1 MTHIIKSGD
10 NLSKIA
16 KDNGLTLGQL
26 LEANPQF
33 KANPNA
39 IKVGDQ
45 VTIPDGEAGAAP
57 PAPAPAP
64 VQPQPPAPPQP
75 QPAATGHVLGKL
87 SEKFETGGR
96 GPGTVSG
103 GQGDPG
109 GASYGSYQMTSK
121 PAPGTVGR
129 FVSQPDFPFRSSF
142 TNLAPGSAPFTAAW
156 KELATSQRDAFQ
168 DSQHAFIK
176 RTHYDPLV
184 AKIKAEDQV
193 DINTR
198 SFTLQDVIW
207 STSVQHGPG
216 SSIPHVALQA
226 VTVARDDPDFDKSF
240 IVAIYAE
247 RGRKNNGVLVH
258 FSKSSPAV
266 QQGVANRFR
275 DELRDALKMLAD
287 EG

>member
-1 MTHIIKSGD
+1 MIHTVTSGET
-10 NLSKIA
+10 LSKIA
-16 KDNGLTLGQL
+16 SDNGLTLSQL

-33 KANPNA
+33 RARPND

-45 VTIPDGEAGAAP
+45 VTIPDAQTTPAAP
-57 PAPAPAP
+57 TQP
-64 VQPQPPAPPQP
+64 VPVETQPPATPQAP
-75 QPAATGHVLGKL
+75 PAATGHVLGKL
-87 SEKFETGGR
+87 SERFETSGR

-109 GASYGSYQMTSK
+109 GPSYGSYQMTSK

-129 FVSQPDFPFRSSF
+129 FVSRPDFPFRSSF

-156 KELATSQRDAFQ
+156 KQLATSQRDAFQ

-184 AKIKAEDQV
+184 AKVKAEDQL
-193 DINTR
+193 DITIR
-198 SFTLQDVIW
+198 SLTLQDVIW
-207 STSVQHGPG
+207 STSVQHGSG
-216 SSIPHVALQA
+216 SSIPHVALRA
-226 VTVARDDPDFDKSF
+226 VTVPREDPEFDKKF

-247 RGRKNNGVLVH
+247 RGRNQNGVLVH
-258 FSKSSPAV
+258 FSRSSPAV

-275 DELRDALKMLAD
+275 QEQRDALKMLAD

>member
-1 MTHIIKSGD
+1 MTHTIKSGD
-10 NLSKIA
+10 TLSKIA
-16 KDNGLTLGQL
+16 RDNGLSLSQL

-33 KANPNA
+33 KANPNK

-45 VTIPDGEAGAAP
+45 VTIPDGET
-57 PAPAPAP
+57 APATPTQPAP
-64 VQPQPPAPPQP
+64 VEPQPAAPPQP
-75 QPAATGHVLGKL
+75 KPAATGHVLGKL

-103 GQGDPG
+103 GQGDRG

-129 FVSQPDFPFRSSF
+129 FVSQSDFPFRSNF

-168 DSQHAFIK
+168 DSQHAYIK

-193 DINTR
+193 DITTR

-207 STSVQHGPG
+207 STAVQHGPG
-216 SSIPHVALQA
+216 SSIPHVALKA
-226 VTVARDDPDFDKSF
+226 VPVPREDPDFDKHF
-240 IVAIYAE
+240 ITAIYGE

-258 FSKSSPAV
+258 FSGNSPNV

-275 DELRDALKMLAD
+275 DEQRDALKMLAD

>member
-1 MTHIIKSGD
+1 MTHTIKSGD
-10 NLSKIA
+10 TLSKIA
-16 KDNGLTLGQL
+16 RDNGLSLSQL

-33 KANPNA
+33 KANPNK

-45 VTIPDGEAGAAP
+45 VTIPDGETAPAAP
-57 PAPAPAP
+57 TQPAP
-64 VQPQPPAPPQP
+64 VEPQPPSPPQP

-129 FVSQPDFPFRSSF
+129 FVSQPDFPFRSNF
-142 TNLAPGSAPFTAAW
+142 TSLAPGSAPFTAAW

-168 DSQHAFIK
+168 DSQHAYIK

-193 DINTR
+193 DITTR

-216 SSIPHVALQA
+216 TSIPHKALSS
-226 VTVARDDPDFDKSF
+226 VTVPQEDPDFDKNF
-240 IVAIYAE
+240 IIAIYAE
-247 RGRKNNGVLVH
+247 RGRKNNGVLAY

-266 QQGVANRFR
+266 QQGVANRFKS
-275 DELRDALKMLAD
+275 EQSDALKMLAD

>member
-1 MTHIIKSGD
+1 MTHIVKSGD
-10 NLSKIA
+10 TLSKIA
-16 KDNGLTLGQL
+16 KDNGLTLAQL

-33 KANPNA
+33 KANPNN

-45 VTIPDGEAGAAP
+45 VKIPDGETTPAAP
-57 PAPAPAP
+57 TEPAPA
-64 VQPQPPAPPQP
+64 QPQPTAPAQP
-75 QPAATGHVLGKL
+75 QPVASEHVLGKL

-129 FVSQPDFPFRSSF
+129 FVSQTDFPFRSNF

-156 KELATSQRDAFQ
+156 KQLATDQRDAFQ
-168 DSQHAFIK
+168 DVQHTFIK

-184 AKIKAEDQV
+184 AKIKAEDQL

-198 SFTLQDVIW
+198 SLTLQDVIW

-216 SSIPHVALQA
+216 SSIPHVALRA
-226 VTVARDDPDFDKSF
+226 VTVPRQAPDFDKNF
-240 IVAIYAE
+240 IIAIYAE

-266 QQGVANRFR
+266 QQGVANRFKS
-275 DELRDALKMLAD
+275 EQSDALKMLAN

>member
-1 MTHIIKSGD
+1 MTYTVKSGD
-10 NLSKIA
+10 TLSKIA
-16 KDNGLTLGQL
+16 KDNGLTLAQL

-33 KANPNA
+33 KANPNN

-45 VTIPDGEAGAAP
+45 VTLPDGEAAAAP
-57 PAPAPAP
+57 PQPAP
-64 VQPQPPAPPQP
+64 VQPEPPAPPPP
-75 QPAATGHVLGKL
+75 QPAPTGHVLGKL

-129 FVSQPDFPFRSSF
+129 FVSQPDFPFGSSF

-156 KELATSQRDAFQ
+156 KQLATSQRDAFQ
-168 DSQHAFIK
+168 DSQHTFIK
-176 RTHYDPLV
+176 RTHFDPLV
-184 AKIKAEDQV
+184 AKIKADDQL
-193 DINTR
+193 DITTR

-207 STSVQHGPG
+207 STAVQHGPG
-216 SSIPHVALQA
+216 TSIPHKALA
-226 VTVARDDPDFDKSF
+226 SVTVPPEDPDFDKNF
-240 IVAIYAE
+240 IIAIYAE
-247 RGRKNNGVLVH
+247 RGRKNNGVLVY

-266 QQGVANRFR
+266 QQGVANRFKS
-275 DELRDALKMLAD
+275 EQSDALKMLAA